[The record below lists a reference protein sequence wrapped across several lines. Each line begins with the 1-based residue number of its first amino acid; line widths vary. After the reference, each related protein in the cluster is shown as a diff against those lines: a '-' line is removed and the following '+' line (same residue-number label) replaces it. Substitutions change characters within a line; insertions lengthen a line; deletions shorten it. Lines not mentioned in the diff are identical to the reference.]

1 MKKNLIIVLAT
12 FCVFSLFAQS
22 HTSTQSHQSTITNIV
37 PFIARGSSNFDYITT
52 GEDGFIIKWTED
64 DFGEH
69 YQVTDLGI
77 KMAVCSPN
85 GKHVAVYET
94 DGGSTNKVTVWDWD
108 TLTKKFSKSYND
120 SITTLNYSANGTY
133 LIIGTATT
141 DSAVFIRTSDWKT
154 VDKIKENTS
163 IVNYVHTSASEK
175 TIMMYSPAGSLSYY
189 SLSNGKLKTK
199 FKTIQGLSN
208 VVSFNNDLFLA
219 GIKDD
224 NIYVIY
230 ALDGKSLL
238 SIPVTNGII
247 LTSSSDDN
255 LYYLEFDGKNIYTL
269 KMLDNLPNNKISN
282 PHTVKTFYGPRASG
296 QIVTGTRY
304 VDQIVLGG
312 KDGAVYKTDAE
323 PMSQTVTLKAIT
335 DNTYTKIVDSEA
347 IDQDFYFLSS
357 SKIFKSSYDTGIV
370 ETVASVS
377 GETNITAYGNQL
389 ILWSKGT
396 RNKVTLLDLNTKAR
410 TDLFTPKGNIQSL
423 RVFGNNIVEIENNSV
438 VNIFNFETKKLRE
451 CWKGSGIQD
460 AVLADDGKLYIG
472 KSAHTAPNSALLCVD
487 IQTMETVPLSINA
500 NVAYGFST
508 DGKFIYGIKIEEV
521 NGVDTTFVFSF
532 NTVTK
537 SAANILKFADED
549 PEAFTILDNGTLFTN
564 IGKNKVYSY
573 NLAKKKRFSFNRSAS
588 IPLKVTANGKRVVI
602 LNRDGSISW
611 CNATSQ
617 NLLANWYLTVDN
629 QWFEF

>member
-282 PHTVKTFYGPRASG
+282 PHIVKTFYGPRASG

>member
-1 MKKNLIIVLAT
+1 MKKILFLLVTAI
-12 FCVFSLFAQS
+12 CSFSLFAQS

-37 PFIARGSSNFDYITT
+37 PFVTPGSSNFDYVTT

-94 DGGSTNKVTVWDWD
+94 DGGSTNKVTVWDWQ
-108 TLTKKFSKSYND
+108 TLTKKFSKTYND

-141 DSAVFIRTSDWKT
+141 DSAVFVRTSDWKT

-189 SLSNGKLKTK
+189 AMNNGKLKTK
-199 FKTIQGLSN
+199 FKTIQGLTN

-219 GIKDD
+219 GLKDD
-224 NIYVIY
+224 HIYVIY
-230 ALDGKSLL
+230 AMDGKSIL
-238 SIPVTNGII
+238 SIPVSNAVI
-247 LTSSSDDN
+247 LTSAADDN

-282 PHTVKTFYGPRASG
+282 PHTVKTFYGPRTSG

-347 IDQDFYFLSS
+347 IGQDFYFLSS
-357 SKIFKSSYDTGIV
+357 STIYKSSYDTGIV
-370 ETVASVS
+370 ETIASVS
-377 GETNITAYGNQL
+377 GETNITAYENKL

-396 RNKVTLLDLNTKAR
+396 RNKVTVLDLTTKAR

-423 RVFGNNIVEIENNSV
+423 KVYGNNIVEIENNSV

-451 CWKGSGIQD
+451 CWTGSGIQD

-487 IQTMETVPLSINA
+487 TQTMETVPLSINA

-508 DGKFIYGIKIEEV
+508 DGKIIYGIKIEEV
-521 NGVDTTFVFSF
+521 SGVDTTFVFSF
-532 NTVTK
+532 NTVTR
-537 SAANILKFADED
+537 SASNILKFADED
-549 PEAFTILDNGTLFTN
+549 PEAFTTLDNGTLFTN

-573 NLAKKKRFSFNRSAS
+573 NLAQKKRFSYNRSAS

-617 NLLANWYLTVDN
+617 NLQANWYLTVDN

>member
-37 PFIARGSSNFDYITT
+37 PFIVRGSSNFDYITT

-282 PHTVKTFYGPRASG
+282 PHIVKTFYGPRASG

>member
-37 PFIARGSSNFDYITT
+37 PFIVRGSSNFDYITT

>member
-37 PFIARGSSNFDYITT
+37 PFIARGSSNFDYIST

>member
-37 PFIARGSSNFDYITT
+37 PFIVRGSSNFDYITT

-472 KSAHTAPNSALLCVD
+472 QSAHTAPNSALLYVD

>member
-423 RVFGNNIVEIENNSV
+423 RVYGNNIVEIENNSV

-537 SAANILKFADED
+537 SSANILKFADED

-611 CNATSQ
+611 CNTTSQ

>member
-347 IDQDFYFLSS
+347 IDQDFYFLSY

-423 RVFGNNIVEIENNSV
+423 RVYGNNIVEIENNSV

>member
-1 MKKNLIIVLAT
+1 MKKSLVVILAA
-12 FCVFSLFAQS
+12 FFAFSLFAQS

-37 PFIARGSSNFDYITT
+37 PFVAQGSSNFDYVTT

-64 DFGEH
+64 NFGEH

-85 GKHVAVYET
+85 GKHIAVYET
-94 DGGSTNKVTVWDWD
+94 DGGSTNKVTVWDWQ
-108 TLTKKFSKSYND
+108 TLSKKFSKTYND
-120 SITTLNYSANGTY
+120 SVTTLNYSANGTY

-141 DSAVFIRTSDWKT
+141 DSAVFVRTSDWKT

-189 SLSNGKLKTK
+189 SMSTGKLKTK
-199 FKTIQGLSN
+199 FKTIQGLTN

-219 GIKDD
+219 GLKD
-224 NIYVIY
+224 NSIYVIY
-230 ALDGKSLL
+230 AMDGKSIL
-238 SIPVTNGII
+238 SIPVSNAVI
-247 LTSSSDDN
+247 LTSANDEN
-255 LYYLEFDGKNIYTL
+255 LYYLEFDGKNVYTL

-282 PHTVKTFYGPRASG
+282 PHTVKTFYGPRTSG
-296 QIVTGTRY
+296 QIVTGARY

-335 DNTYTKIVDSEA
+335 DNTYTKIVDQEA

-357 SKIFKSSYDTGIV
+357 STIYKSSYDTGVV
-370 ETVASVS
+370 ETIASVS
-377 GETNITAYGNQL
+377 GETNITAYGNKL

-396 RNKVTLLDLNTKAR
+396 RNKVTVLDLDTKAR

-423 RVFGNNIVEIENNSV
+423 KVFGNSIVEIENNSV
-438 VNIFNFETKKLRE
+438 VNIFSFETKTLRE
-451 CWKGSGIQD
+451 CWTGSGIQD

-472 KSAHTAPNSALLCVD
+472 KSAHTSPNSALLCVD
-487 IQTMETVPLSINA
+487 TQTMETVPLSINA

-508 DGKFIYGIKIEEV
+508 DGKIIYGIKIEEV

-549 PEAFTILDNGTLFTN
+549 PEAFTVLDNGTLFTN

-573 NLAKKKRFSFNRSAS
+573 NLSQKKRFSYNRSAS

-611 CNATSQ
+611 CTATSQ
-617 NLLANWYLTVDN
+617 NLQANWYLTVDN

>member
-438 VNIFNFETKKLRE
+438 VNIFNYETKKLRE

>member
-282 PHTVKTFYGPRASG
+282 PHIVKTFYGPRASG

-304 VDQIVLGG
+304 VDQIILGG

>member
-282 PHTVKTFYGPRASG
+282 PHIVKTFYGPRASG

-347 IDQDFYFLSS
+347 IDQDFYFLSY

-423 RVFGNNIVEIENNSV
+423 RVYGNNIVEIENNSV